1 MRLVSSRLCRQ
12 GWHPPV
18 CRINR
23 WRISAVNR
31 WWYARQNAQ
40 KRPAQRA
47 SWVREIVE
55 VQLPRPRV
63 YEMQDTPEFIEL
75 KRHVHGL
82 IHDEAVKATGLGAVL
97 ARSAES

>member
-1 MRLVSSRLCRQ
+1 M
-12 GWHPPV
+12 
-18 CRINR
+18 
-23 WRISAVNR
+23 
-31 WWYARQNAQ
+31 
-40 KRPAQRA
+40 
-47 SWVREIVE
+47 REIVE